1 MRKSVVAAVV
11 VVLTLFVGSSS
22 LRAQEDQEE
31 NGNFEGTYRGFAY
44 AVYTIDGIMNR
55 VLATAPIESF
65 KRPLPNDPPPTPTRV
80 PVYIEATVLQ
90 PSAAGPRTFVAFQTT
105 DDGGRREEL
114 PTLLAV
120 NTGAFSWDLPL
131 VDLEVGDKITA
142 TNTWYLTPSMFDEVS
157 SESTREICGDLLHGG
172 ESFGIFDTTDSKRKI
187 SGSMTF
193 SILVDTEHCGRV
205 LGISGSLYRWR

>member
-1 MRKSVVAAVV
+1 
-11 VVLTLFVGSSS
+11 
-22 LRAQEDQEE
+22 
-31 NGNFEGTYRGFAY
+31 
-44 AVYTIDGIMNR
+44 MNR
-55 VLATAPIESF
+55 LLATAPIESF

-90 PSAAGPRTFVAFQTT
+90 PSSAGPRTFVAFQTT
-105 DDGGRREEL
+105 DDAGRREEL

-157 SESTREICGDLLHGG
+157 SESIRETCGDLLHGG
-172 ESFGIFDTTDSKRKI
+172 ESFGIFDMTDSKGKI